1 MGSEQ
6 HSLCYGK
13 SVIDVVAAHPDVQGS
28 RAKTMTKRK
37 NRKTDLDQL
46 MRFTVSSAQPPRFVI
61 ALENSKAMDTR
72 GHWELIMRSVRKMV
86 QHDLPA
92 DAHLGKGG
100 NLINSSH
107 SFYSSHENLN
117 LTGF

>member
-1 MGSEQ
+1 MFDDAKYSPSDVGSEQ

-28 RAKTMTKRK
+28 RAKTTTVKGK

-46 MRFTVSSAQPPRFVI
+46 MRFPVSSAQPPRFVM
-61 ALENSKAMDTR
+61 ALENSKAMDRR

-92 DAHLGKGG
+92 DAHLGK
-100 NLINSSH
+100 
-107 SFYSSHENLN
+107 
-117 LTGF
+117 